1 MREAVSLRPA
11 EGLVQA
17 LLAIVPHVQWG
28 TRRASDSAFFTK
40 KEMDPALQ
48 GSLATGLL
56 GVVSLVIARVRCL
69 YKRDEEGHCGP
80 CVCGCTEKSIQPD
93 HEEVEC
99 REVEIGDTKGIL
111 LLPKK

>member
-1 MREAVSLRPA
+1 M
-11 EGLVQA
+11 
-17 LLAIVPHVQWG
+17 G
-28 TRRASDSAFFTK
+28 TRRAFDSASRSGAEGLFVI
-40 KEMDPALQ
+40 ENMDPALQ
-48 GSLATGLL
+48 GSLATGIL
-56 GVVSLVIARVRCL
+56 GVVSLVAARIRCL

-99 REVEIGDTKGIL
+99 REVEIGDTKGVL